1 MMNAPT
7 ISNRPTIPGWIAR
20 HPMAAFLILAFSIS
34 WIAYLLSM
42 IDMGVVNGF
51 GVLYSLS
58 PALAA
63 LIVSA
68 CLKPEA
74 SGMQGGK
81 RWRLFGVIAI
91 AVLAVMTIRRLWVTP
106 EWLSVVGNVNS
117 SAVYPSLL
125 AVLVDVL
132 GAVAVAYV
140 LSGVWSP
147 RQGARD
153 LLRSL
158 DPRVQRVRWVGW
170 IIALGIYP
178 LTLLL
183 GNALSRMLGQPVT
196 AARPGGVWYLLAPDA
211 LLIFL
216 FNLLCAGGLEEPG
229 WRGFLL
235 PFLQKKRSPLL
246 ASLILAVIWGLW
258 HLPFFWSG
266 GWPGGVMGV
275 VFFLLMEITPLA
287 ILFTAV
293 FNRFEGSLPIVMV
306 LHASI
311 NTTPLFIP
319 MSAISSYL
327 WIVLMIGLAIW
338 MGVSPEELLVSADG
352 KTLGLSTTEK

>member
-1 MMNAPT
+1 MDTPLPIRQDNF
-7 ISNRPTIPGWIAR
+7 RGWIHR
-20 HPMAAFLILAFSIS
+20 HPLITFLILTFAIS

-42 IDMGVVNGF
+42 TDQGVVNGF

-68 CLKPEA
+68 CLKPEP
-74 SGMQGGK
+74 SGLPAGK
-81 RWRLFGVIAI
+81 RWWLFGVIAI
-91 AVLAVMTIRRLWVTP
+91 LVLAVMTVRRFWITP
-106 EWLSVVGNVNS
+106 EWLSVAGSIS
-117 SAVYPSLL
+117 STDVYPSLL
-125 AVLVDVL
+125 AILVDVL

-140 LSGVWSP
+140 LSGAWSP
-147 RQGARD
+147 RLGVSN

-158 DPRVQRVRWVGW
+158 DVRTHPVRWVGW
-170 IIALGIYP
+170 VIALAIYP

-183 GNALSRMLGQPVT
+183 GNDLSAILGQPVA
-196 AARPGGVWYLLAPDA
+196 AARPGGVWYLLVLDA

-216 FNLLCAGGLEEPG
+216 FHLLCAGGLEEPG

-235 PFLQKKRSPLL
+235 PQLQKKRSPLL

-258 HLPFFWSG
+258 HLPFFWSA

-275 VFFLLMEITPLA
+275 IVFLLMEITPMA

-311 NTTPLFIP
+311 NTAPLFIP
-319 MSAISSYL
+319 LSAISTYL
-327 WIVLMIGLAIW
+327 WIALMIGLAVW
-338 MGVSPEELLVSADG
+338 MGISPKSFSSRPV
-352 KTLGLSTTEK
+352 EKS